1 MCNKINLRCYL
12 PFVVSQVKI
21 ALAYRMA
28 FFVRILSNLFT
39 VMITWYLWNAIYR
52 SFGRATMNGFTFQEM
67 ATYVIVSFFVTV
79 MLAPAQADEV
89 SYAIADGSVAVS
101 LLRPLD
107 FCGLYLAQSLGGF
120 LVNTLVFSAPF
131 LILFGKMGKL
141 ILPTPQRLLLF
152 LASVGLGYLI
162 MFYFSFCFS
171 MLVFYTT
178 YFFGIN
184 MAKAV
189 TIRLCSGA
197 LIPLSFFPDAIEKMF
212 SFLPFSSMVY
222 TPVMIWLGKLDGTA
236 LCTQFVIQL
245 FWVLIFFVL
254 SKFCWRAA
262 VRRITVLGG

>member
-1 MCNKINLRCYL
+1 MREKFKIRCYL
-12 PFVVSQVKI
+12 PFAVSQVKI

-52 SFGRATMNGFTFQEM
+52 SSGKLTINGFTFEEM

-79 MLAPAQADEV
+79 MLTPAQADEIP
-89 SYAIADGSVAVS
+89 YAIADGSVAVS
-101 LLRPLD
+101 LVRPLD
-107 FCGLYLAQSLGGF
+107 FCGIQLAQSLGGF
-120 LVNTLVFSAPF
+120 FVNTLVFSAP
-131 LILFGKMGKL
+131 LLYLFWAAGKL
-141 ILPTPQRLLLF
+141 ILPAPGVVVLF

-197 LIPLSFFPDAIEKMF
+197 LIPLSFFPASIEKIF
-212 SFLPFSSMVY
+212 SVLPFRSMVY
-222 TPVMIWLGKLDGTA
+222 TPVMIWLGKLDRTEM
-236 LCTQFVIQL
+236 LMQFLMQL
-245 FWVLIFFVL
+245 FWVAVFFVF
-254 SKFCWRAA
+254 SKICWRAA
-262 VRRITVLGG
+262 VKRLTVLGG